1 MLIFLSNVKRS
12 HALPGLGMATLMLF
26 SLSGPGVTKAR
37 AEDAP
42 REKAKVEQKIPR
54 SERPAG
60 AQVYLI
66 SPADGETVTSPVI
79 VRFGLDGMGVAPA
92 GVAMQATGHHHLLI
106 DVDPPSPDL
115 PIPKND
121 HYRHFG
127 NGQTEV
133 TLELSPG
140 KHTLQLMLG
149 DHMHVPHD
157 PPVVSRKIT
166 INVAK

>member
-1 MLIFLSNVKRS
+1 MFIFLSKVKRS
-12 HALPGLGMATLMLF
+12 HALTGLGLATLILF
-26 SLSGPGVTKAR
+26 SLSGPGATNAE

-42 REKAKVEQKIPR
+42 REKVGQKIPR

-133 TLELSPG
+133 RLELSPG
-140 KHTLQLMLG
+140 EHTLQLMLG

-157 PPVVSRKIT
+157 PPVVSKKIT